1 MPRKP
6 RFSLPGVPVH
16 IVQRGH
22 SREPVFFEDGDYS
35 AYLIWLKQGAER
47 YQCAIHAR

>member
-6 RFSLPGVPVH
+6 RFFLADLPAH

-22 SREPVFFEDGDYS
+22 SREPVFFEDGDYR
-35 AYLIWLKQGAER
+35 AYLTEQTGSGLAL
-47 YQCAIHAR
+47 

>member
-6 RFSLPGVPVH
+6 RFFLPDIPAH

-22 SREPVFFEDGDYS
+22 SREPVFFEDNDYR
-35 AYLIWLKQGAER
+35 AYLGWLMEAATRNQL
-47 YQCAIHAR
+47 